1 MATRSRRPRRVPT
14 AFEELGFPAEEA
26 EHLRIRADL
35 MIALAQLIEDRE
47 WTQAEAARRLGV
59 AQPRISDLVRGKIE
73 RFTIDTLVTML
84 SHAGADVTV
93 TVKRRRSA
101 A

>member
-1 MATRSRRPRRVPT
+1 MATRARHVPT
-14 AFEELGFPAEEA
+14 AFMSLGFPPEEA

-35 MIALAQLIEDRE
+35 MIALARLIEDRE

-93 TVKRRRSA
+93 TVKRRRGA

>member
-1 MATRSRRPRRVPT
+1 MERGVVHTPRKDTVALLT
-14 AFEELGFPAEEA
+14 
-26 EHLRIRADL
+26 D
-35 MIALAQLIEDRE
+35 ALALAPQERAAL
-47 WTQAEAARRLGV
+47 AEAARRLGV

>member
-1 MATRSRRPRRVPT
+1 MTSGGA
-14 AFEELGFPAEEA
+14 PAA
-26 EHLRIRADL
+26 LHRHSDIRADL
-35 MIALAQLIEDRE
+35 LIALARLIEERE
-47 WTQAEAARRLGV
+47 WTQAEAARRLAV
-59 AQPRISDLVRGKIE
+59 TQPRISDLVRGKIE

-93 TVKRRRSA
+93 AVKRRRSA

>member
-1 MATRSRRPRRVPT
+1 MTTRSGRTPT
-14 AFEELGFPAEEA
+14 AFEALGFPAEEA

-35 MIALAQLIEDRE
+35 MIALARLIEGRG

-59 AQPRISDLVRGKIE
+59 TQPRISDLVRGKIE

-84 SHAGADVTV
+84 AHAGADVTV